1 MDNFFD
7 LFEEI
12 DLKDIDKILIMKKIR
27 FLKFIEN

>member
-12 DLKDIDKILIMKKIR
+12 DLENIDKILIGEDEKDKV
-27 FLKFIEN
+27 

>member
-12 DLKDIDKILIMKKIR
+12 DLANIDKILIGEDEKDKVFTI
-27 FLKFIEN
+27 